1 MRVSYGEMSAAL
13 RWVSIPASHTA
24 HQPVPISF
32 THRKPPNPAKIL
44 PRSCKKTPQKPT
56 NAPQKSR
63 KKNPTETRPPSPAQ
77 RTPRHPPPHPP
88 PVRGET
94 SGYGKICN
102 ILFQTA
108 SPAWLCG
115 ISVCSVFVLRVRGA
129 VFPLVSL
136 SLVNCGC

>member
-1 MRVSYGEMSAAL
+1 MKCRQRCAGFRSPHLTQRINPFRYPSPTESPQILQKSYQD
-13 RWVSIPASHTA
+13 PAKK
-24 HQPVPISF
+24 
-32 THRKPPNPAKIL
+32 THKNPRMPPKNPAKRTL
-44 PRSCKKTPQKPT
+44 PKPV
-56 NAPQKSR
+56 
-63 KKNPTETRPPSPAQ
+63 RPPQHKGRPD
-77 RTPRHPPPHPP
+77 TPRLTP

>member
-1 MRVSYGEMSAAL
+1 
-13 RWVSIPASHTA
+13 
-24 HQPVPISF
+24 
-32 THRKPPNPAKIL
+32 
-44 PRSCKKTPQKPT
+44 
-56 NAPQKSR
+56 
-63 KKNPTETRPPSPAQ
+63 
-77 RTPRHPPPHPP
+77 
-88 PVRGET
+88 VRGET